1 MPSMGRSQD
10 RLGAPKALTQAP
22 GGRDRPIC
30 SRRGAQRQ
38 PRVTEG
44 SVDMQ
49 SLQQAAQLGLR
60 AFSTSAAAQ
69 AAPAVASK
77 RGFLA
82 QLFGGSGSRVQTPLT
97 DALAGVEIPDAIPPA
112 KDAPATQLTKL
123 SNGFTVASEAT
134 PVSGAWGGA
143 RGAGSRCGRAMGRAR
158 SRVPASAAAAAA
170 AGRHRHPRHLRRLRL
185 RV

>member
-1 MPSMGRSQD
+1 
-10 RLGAPKALTQAP
+10 
-22 GGRDRPIC
+22 
-30 SRRGAQRQ
+30 
-38 PRVTEG
+38 
-44 SVDMQ
+44 MQ
-49 SLQQAAQLGLR
+49 SLQQAAQLGIR

-69 AAPAVASK
+69 AAPAVAASK

-82 QLFGGSGSRVQTPLT
+82 QLFGGTGSRVQTPLT
-97 DALAGVEIPDAIPPA
+97 DALPGVEIPDAIPAA

-134 PVSGAWGGA
+134 PVSGGQGGT
-143 RGAGSRCGRAMGRAR
+143 RGPGGRCGRAMGPAR
-158 SRVPASAAAAAA
+158 SRVRPSAAAAAA